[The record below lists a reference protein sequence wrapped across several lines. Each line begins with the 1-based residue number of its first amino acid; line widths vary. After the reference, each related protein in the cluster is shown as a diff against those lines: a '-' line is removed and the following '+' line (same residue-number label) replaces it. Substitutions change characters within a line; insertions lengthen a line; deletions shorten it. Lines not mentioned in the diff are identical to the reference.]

1 MGFGYHK
8 DKLNTEEYEASR
20 KIQSLGIFWGASMLE
35 MYGINGSKGIDQ
47 MYIQLE
53 LSDNNLTLFSYPVV
67 LKEG

>member
-1 MGFGYHK
+1 
-8 DKLNTEEYEASR
+8 
-20 KIQSLGIFWGASMLE
+20 LGIFWGASMLE
-35 MYGINGSKGIDQ
+35 MYGTNGSKGIDQ

>member
-1 MGFGYHK
+1 
-8 DKLNTEEYEASR
+8 
-20 KIQSLGIFWGASMLE
+20 LGIFWGASMLE